1 MIEKIKK
8 LLGINSWGANALW
21 LKNLRR
27 NLPYALKLKVGGM
40 IRMFSILS
48 LPLALSI
55 RDSPTA

>member
-8 LLGINSWGANALW
+8 LLGENSWIVNTLW

-27 NLPYALKLKVGGM
+27 NLPYALKLKVGAM
-40 IRMFSILS
+40 IRMYFILS